1 MSMTNNRIK
10 ETTIDTLHISKLA
23 ECYRY
28 LADWMETHETLPWH
42 VGVNWSKDGLIVHLH
57 EQSFARIFADKNV
70 DMTCDGQGTTWIF
83 EHNHILFTCYV
94 PNASSLISAF
104 GRSNSKKSA

>member
-1 MSMTNNRIK
+1 MSMTNNK
-10 ETTIDTLHISKLA
+10 MKNTATDALHILRLS

-57 EQSFARIFADKNV
+57 EQSFARIFADKSV
-70 DMTCDGQGTTWIF
+70 DMTCDGQGTTWVF
-83 EHNHILFTCYV
+83 EHSHILFTCYV
-94 PNASSLISAF
+94 PNTSSLIGAF